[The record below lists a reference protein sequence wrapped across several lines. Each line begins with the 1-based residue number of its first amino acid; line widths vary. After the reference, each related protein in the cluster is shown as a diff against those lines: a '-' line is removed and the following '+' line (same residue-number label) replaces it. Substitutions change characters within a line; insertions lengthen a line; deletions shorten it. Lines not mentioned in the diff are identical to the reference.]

1 MLVAGSAPERV
12 EDSIMSKVILIIGAS
27 SGFGRLTAEAL
38 ALSGHTVYAS
48 MRETKGRNA
57 VEAKKIAAFSH
68 KHDVNLRAIE
78 LDVLSQTSVDR
89 AVAKILAATGRID
102 VLVHDAGH
110 MGLGPAAART
120 PQQLSEPYDAYVL
133 GTQRV
138 NRAVLPLM
146 CWQKQGLMI
155 WISSSRA
162 GGISPHVA
170 PCYAAKAGMDAMA
183 VLYARELSQWGIET
197 SIIVPADE
205 ERVAECEAGPY
216 AGFGKQGQNAFAKIL
231 PPNAGALPVAD
242 AIVDVVDMP
251 FGERPFWVHIDPTED
266 EANLGFTLRNR
277 PRSEILRRVG
287 LSDLFKPIQVFVNG
301 LKTGRHWKSPR
312 HAGSPTLQ

>member
-1 MLVAGSAPERV
+1 
-12 EDSIMSKVILIIGAS
+12 MSKVILIIGAS

-48 MRETKGRNA
+48 MRDTKGRNA
-57 VEAKKIAAFSH
+57 VQAKKIAAFSH

-102 VLVHDAGH
+102 VLIHDAGH
-110 MGLGPAAART
+110 RGFGPTVTFT
-120 PQQLSEPYDAYVL
+120 PQQLSEPYEAYVL

-155 WISSSRA
+155 WISSGNSA
-162 GGISPHVA
+162 GDVPPHLES
-170 PCYAAKAGMDAMA
+170 CFAAKAGMDAMA

-205 ERVAECEAGPY
+205 ERVGECKAGPY
-216 AGFGKQGQNAFAKIL
+216 ARFGEQGQKNAFATIL
-231 PPNAGALPVAD
+231 PPDAGALPVAD

-287 LSDLFKPIQVFVNG
+287 LSDFFKPIQVFVNG
-301 LKTGRHWKSPR
+301 LKTGRPWKAPR
-312 HAGSPTLQ
+312 HAGSATLQ